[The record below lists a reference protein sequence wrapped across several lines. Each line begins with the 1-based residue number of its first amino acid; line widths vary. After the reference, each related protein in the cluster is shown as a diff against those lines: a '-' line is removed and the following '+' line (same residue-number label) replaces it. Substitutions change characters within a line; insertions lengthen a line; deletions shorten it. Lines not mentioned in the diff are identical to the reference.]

1 MRPMWA
7 GVIAGVAVAV
17 ANGLA
22 AWLALRWAWSRPEF
36 IVPVVLGSMAVRLLL
51 AGVVSAL
58 LLLFTSLDARYY
70 AGSLILVFVVVQ
82 GAEIAAILRR
92 AAADRS
98 ADSQT

>member
-7 GVIAGVAVAV
+7 GVIAGVAVAG

-22 AWLALRWAWSRPEF
+22 AWLALRWAWSRPKL

-51 AGVVSAL
+51 VGVVSAL

-70 AGSLILVFVVVQ
+70 AGSLILVFVVIQ